1 MQFRQ
6 SRLSAEAAIGLI
18 AAAILSSCAPATGL
32 EGFGPPP
39 GGQTAREQTASVAAP
54 KSQMAAVTPQAKP
67 SVKPAPAIDA
77 GTTPQSALA
86 GVTGDELKHRW
97 GDPSLIRA
105 EAGASLWQFQRK
117 GCVVLAY
124 LYPNA
129 AGRLETAY
137 AEARP
142 GGDSASAIEA
152 CMTGKRAV
160 REAGAEP
167 VASARKPA
175 LTIKPN

>member
-1 MQFRQ
+1 MYYRR
-6 SRLSAEAAIGLI
+6 SRLSAETAIGLI
-18 AAAILSSCAPATGL
+18 AAAILSSCAPTAGL

-39 GGQTAREQTASVAAP
+39 GGQAATARTTSDTAP
-54 KSQMAAVTPQAKP
+54 KSQMAAVAPQAKP
-67 SVKPAPAIDA
+67 SVKPAIDA
-77 GTTPQSALA
+77 GTAPQSALA
-86 GVTGDELKHRW
+86 GVTGDELKQRW

-142 GGDSASAIEA
+142 GGDSASAIDA

-167 VASARKPA
+167 VANARKPA